1 MRILSRKRS
10 VKMDATSVPKKVT
23 AATDA
28 PWLSCGRAA
37 VAEPG
42 RRRRRGTP
50 GRAAHVGGGGRRRRR
65 CCAAGAAVA
74 AAEAE
79 ATLGRRAGG

>member
-1 MRILSRKRS
+1 MRRILSRKRS

-28 PWLSCGRAA
+28 A
-37 VAEPG
+37 VVELRQSREWQSPTKAPPP
-42 RRRRRGTP
+42 RKP

-65 CCAAGAAVA
+65 RCR
-74 AAEAE
+74 
-79 ATLGRRAGG
+79 GRRGRRRGGG